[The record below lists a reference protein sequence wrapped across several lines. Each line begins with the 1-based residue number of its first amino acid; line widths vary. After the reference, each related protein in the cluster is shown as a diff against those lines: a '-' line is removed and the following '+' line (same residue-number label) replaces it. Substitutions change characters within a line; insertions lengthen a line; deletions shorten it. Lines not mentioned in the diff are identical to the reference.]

1 MENNK
6 INVHFV
12 SAINKYHITS
22 EQNSPKKELNKT
34 EKTIVLR
41 EVEQTR
47 VYLTSPKKIPS
58 Q

>member
-22 EQNSPKKELNKT
+22 EQNSPKKELSKT

-41 EVEQTR
+41 EVE
-47 VYLTSPKKIPS
+47 
-58 Q
+58 